1 MKPKLIKNS
10 HKIINKNKLTINNK
24 NNKLSGFINLSIFL
38 FILFISGLLYYKFNE
53 KKNNTKKFE
62 KSLK

>member
-24 NNKLSGFINLSIFL
+24 NKKLSGFINLSIFL

-53 KKNNTKKFE
+53 KKK
-62 KSLK
+62 

>member
-24 NNKLSGFINLSIFL
+24 NKKLSGFINLSIFL

-53 KKNNTKKFE
+53 KKNNTKKN
-62 KSLK
+62 

>member
-24 NNKLSGFINLSIFL
+24 NKKLSGFINLSIFL

-62 KSLK
+62 KSL

>member
-24 NNKLSGFINLSIFL
+24 NKKLSGFINLSIFL

-53 KKNNTKKFE
+53 KKIIQKKIE